1 MVRAVLCCKE
11 FVRGEH
17 ISTMVCLL
25 NRSPSLGIDNS
36 KESEI
41 VYFHRI
47 LCYFNIL

>member
-25 NRSPSLGIDNS
+25 NISASLGIDNS
-36 KESEI
+36 ED
-41 VYFHRI
+41 
-47 LCYFNIL
+47 